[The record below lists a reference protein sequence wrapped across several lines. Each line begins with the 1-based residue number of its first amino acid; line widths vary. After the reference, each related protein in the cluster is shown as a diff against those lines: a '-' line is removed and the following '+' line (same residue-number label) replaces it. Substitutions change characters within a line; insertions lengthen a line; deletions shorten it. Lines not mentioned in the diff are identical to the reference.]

1 MRASDPR
8 RRVAVLGAIMLA
20 TVTATARAQEP
31 RASPDPLLGTI
42 EVRAAPEADT
52 TVRDESAF
60 ATVIPI
66 ANQPAEVETLTDVL
80 DEAVGVQV
88 RRYGGL
94 GDFATVSIRGSTP
107 GQVGVF
113 FDGVALTRARSETVN
128 LADLPLDQLGRVE
141 VYRGVAPLAL
151 ASSALAGAIN
161 LVSRAPDSTP
171 RFSLLAGGGSF
182 GTRKVSTS
190 ASGAHGALAGF
201 VSATYLGSDGDFEFE
216 DDNGT
221 LQNSDDDEKTKR
233 RNNAFDSGEMLGKLR
248 YALADGGAV
257 TGLTELFVNRQGVPG
272 IGAFQA
278 DDASLRDLRSLSY
291 VRVEQP
297 RLVTLGSAAVDLSS
311 TGSFVYERERY
322 RDVAGEIGLGNVA
335 TDNRTYTGALDNLI
349 ATRLGRHALE
359 GRLDVSGQV
368 FAPTDTLADDANG
381 PDQSRVRIGLA
392 AGDTIG
398 FFDDR
403 LLVQPTLRWEHLF
416 DDFTG
421 TSEVGGQIARE
432 SRSKSRDLWNPRLG
446 FRVDPRDDLTLKANV
461 GLAERPPNFTEL
473 FGNRG
478 SILGN
483 PDLDP
488 ERGVNADLGFV
499 ATRDRLGPVS
509 RLRLEGVGF
518 VSVVDDLIVLV
529 QNSQRTSIFRNV
541 ERARTIGAEI
551 AAGADVF
558 ERVRLGVNYTYQD
571 ARDES
576 GIPARDGNQLPGRP
590 RHDLYHRSE
599 YRRDEGR
606 LFYELSWVGENFLD
620 QANFLVVNARA
631 IHTIGIEAD
640 VAAIGRR
647 VGSDA
652 VARVPL
658 VGTFEVRNFTDN
670 QVEDVAGYPLPGR
683 ALFVTVRYAW
693 EGAPRG

>member
-1 MRASDPR
+1 MLT
-8 RRVAVLGAIMLA
+8 AVTG
-20 TVTATARAQEP
+20 ARADD
-31 RASPDPLLGTI
+31 ALLGTI
-42 EVRAAPEADT
+42 EVRAVPEAET
-52 TVRDESAF
+52 SVRDESAF

-66 ANQPAEVETLTDVL
+66 ADQPAEVQTLTDVL

-141 VYRGVAPLAL
+141 VYRGVSPLAL
-151 ASSALAGAIN
+151 SSSALAGAIN
-161 LVSRAPDSTP
+161 LVSRAPDATP
-171 RFSLLAGGGSF
+171 RFTLLAGGGSF
-182 GTRKVSTS
+182 GTRKVSTAGS
-190 ASGAHGALAGF
+190 AAIGRLAGF
-201 VSATYLGSDGDFEFE
+201 VSATYLGSEGDFEFE

-221 LQNSDDDEKTKR
+221 LQNTDDDETTKR

-248 YALADGGAV
+248 YALADGGAL

-272 IGAFQA
+272 IGAFQS

-291 VRVEQP
+291 VRYEQP
-297 RLVTLGSAAVDLSS
+297 RLVTLGPAAVDLSS

-335 TDNRTYTGALDNLI
+335 TDNRTYTGALDNLL

-368 FAPTDTLADDANG
+368 FAPNDTLAADPNG

-392 AGDTIG
+392 AGDTMG
-398 FFDDR
+398 LFDDR
-403 LLVQPTLRWEHLF
+403 LLVQPTLRWEHLL

-421 TSEVGGQIARE
+421 AAATDGQIARA
-432 SRSKSRDLWNPRLG
+432 SGAKSRDLWNPRLG
-446 FRVDPRDDLTLKANV
+446 LRYDVRDDLTLKTNV
-461 GLAERPPNFTEL
+461 GLAERAPNFTEL

-478 SILGN
+478 AILGN
-483 PDLDP
+483 PELDP
-488 ERGVNADLGFV
+488 ERGVNADFGFV
-499 ATRDRLGPVS
+499 ATRKRLGP
-509 RLRLEGVGF
+509 LGNTRLEAVGF

-541 ERARTIGAEI
+541 ERARTVGTEI
-551 AAGADVF
+551 AAGTDVF
-558 ERVRLGVNYTYQD
+558 EHLRLGVNYTYQD

-590 RHDLYHRSE
+590 RHDLYSRSE

-606 LFYELSWVGENFLD
+606 LFYELSFVAENFLD
-620 QANFLVVNARA
+620 QANFLVVNDRA
-631 IHTIGIEAD
+631 IHTLGVEAD
-640 VAAIGRR
+640 VAALGRR
-647 VGSDA
+647 AGNA
-652 VARVPL
+652 ALARVPL
-658 VGTFEVRNFTDN
+658 VATFEVRNFTDN

-683 ALFVTVRYAW
+683 GFFCTVRWAW
-693 EGAPRG
+693 QGEGPRG

>member
-1 MRASDPR
+1 MAMT
-8 RRVAVLGAIMLA
+8 A
-20 TVTATARAQEP
+20 ATAFRA
-31 RASPDPLLGTI
+31 RADEPLLGTV
-42 EVRAAPEADT
+42 EVRAAPEHEAV
-52 TVRDESAF
+52 VRDESAF
-60 ATVIPI
+60 ATVVPV
-66 ANQPAEVETLTDVL
+66 AEQPSEGQTLTDLL
-80 DEAVGVQV
+80 DESVGVQV

-128 LADLPLDQLGRVE
+128 LADLPLDQLQQVE
-141 VYRGVAPLAL
+141 VYRGVSPLAL
-151 ASSALAGAIN
+151 SGSALAGAIN
-161 LVSRAPDSTP
+161 LVSRAPDATP

-182 GTRKVSTS
+182 GTRKVSTAGS
-190 ASGAHGALAGF
+190 AARGRLGGF
-201 VSATYLGSDGDFEFE
+201 VSATYLGSEGDFEFE

-221 LQNSDDDEKTKR
+221 LQNPNDDRRTKR
-233 RNNAFDSGEMLGKLR
+233 RNNAFDSGEALTKLR
-248 YALADGGAV
+248 WSLAGGGAV
-257 TGLTELFVNRQGVPG
+257 TGLTEAFANRQGVPG
-272 IGAFQA
+272 IGAFQS

-297 RLVTLGSAAVDLSS
+297 RVADLPLDVAS
-311 TGSFVYERERY
+311 TGSFVYERERF

-335 TDNRTYTGALDNLI
+335 TDNRTYTGALDNLL
-349 ATRLGRHALE
+349 ASRLGRHALE
-359 GRLDVSGQV
+359 GRFDVSGQV
-368 FAPTDTLADDANG
+368 FAPTDELAAEPNG

-398 FFDDR
+398 FFADR
-403 LLVQPTLRWEHLF
+403 LLVEPTIRWEHLH

-421 TSEVGGQIARE
+421 TVDAGGQIARA
-432 SRSKSRDLWNPRLG
+432 SRGGSHDLVTPRLG
-446 FRVDPRDDLTLKANV
+446 LRFDATDDVALKANV
-461 GLAERPPNFTEL
+461 GRAERAPNFTEL

-499 ATRDRLGPVS
+499 VARERLGPL
-509 RLRLEGVGF
+509 RRFRLEAVGF

-529 QNSQRTSIFRNV
+529 QNSQRTAIYRNV
-541 ERARTIGAEI
+541 DRARTVGTEI
-551 AAGADVF
+551 AAGIDPL
-558 ERVRLGVNYTYQD
+558 EHVRLGLNYTFQD

-590 RHDLYHRSE
+590 RHDLYARAE

-606 LFYELSWVGENFLD
+606 LYYELSFIAENFLD
-620 QANFLVVNARA
+620 QANFLVVNDRA
-631 IHTIGIEAD
+631 IQTLGVEAD
-640 VAAIGRR
+640 VAALGRR
-647 VGSDA
+647 FGSDA

-658 VGTFEVRNFTDN
+658 VATLEVRNFTDN

-683 ALFVTVRYAW
+683 AFFGSVRWSW
-693 EGAPRG
+693 EGRGAAPGETPHG

>member
-1 MRASDPR
+1 
-8 RRVAVLGAIMLA
+8 ML
-20 TVTATARAQEP
+20 TVATAARADD
-31 RASPDPLLGTI
+31 ALLGTI
-42 EVRAAPEADT
+42 EVRAAPEVET

-60 ATVIPI
+60 ATVVPI
-66 ANQPAEVETLTDVL
+66 ADQPAEVQTLTDVL

-141 VYRGVAPLAL
+141 IYRGVSPLAL
-151 ASSALAGAIN
+151 SSSSLAGAIN
-161 LVSRAPDSTP
+161 LVSKAPDATP

-182 GTRKVSTS
+182 GTRKVSTAGS
-190 ASGAHGALAGF
+190 AARGRLAGF
-201 VSATYLGSDGDFEFE
+201 LSATYLGSDGDFEFE

-221 LQNSDDDEKTKR
+221 LQNRDDDETTKR
-233 RNNAFDSGEMLGKLR
+233 RNNAFDSGEVLGKLR
-248 YALADGGAV
+248 YALEDGGAV
-257 TGLTELFVNRQGVPG
+257 TGLSELFVNRQGVPG
-272 IGAFQA
+272 IGAFQS

-291 VRVEQP
+291 VRYEQP
-297 RLVTLGSAAVDLSS
+297 RLVTLGPAAVDLSS

-335 TDNRTYTGALDNLI
+335 TDNRTYSGALDNLV
-349 ATRLGRHALE
+349 ATRLGRHAIE

-368 FAPTDTLADDANG
+368 FAPNDTLADDANG
-381 PDQSRVRIGLA
+381 PDQSRVRVGLA
-392 AGDTIG
+392 AGDTMG

-403 LLVQPTLRWEHLF
+403 VLVQPTLRWEHLT

-421 TSEVGGQIARE
+421 ASGSGGQITRE
-432 SRSKSRDLWNPRLG
+432 SDGTSRSLWNPRLG
-446 FRVDPRDDLTLKANV
+446 LRADVLDGVALKANV
-461 GLAERPPNFTEL
+461 GRAERAPNFTEL

-483 PDLDP
+483 PALDP
-488 ERGVNADLGFV
+488 ERGVNADFGLV
-499 ATRDRLGPVS
+499 ATRVRLGPLAN
-509 RLRLEGVGF
+509 LRLEAVGF

-529 QNSQRTSIFRNV
+529 QNSQRTSIYRNV
-541 ERARTIGAEI
+541 ERARSVGTEI
-551 AAGADVF
+551 AAGTDVF
-558 ERVRLGVNYTYQD
+558 DHLRIGLNYTYQD

-590 RHDLYHRSE
+590 KHDLYHRSE
-599 YRRDEGR
+599 YRREEGR
-606 LFYELSWVGENFLD
+606 LFYELSFVAENFLD
-620 QANFLVVNARA
+620 QANFLVVNDRA
-631 IHTIGIEAD
+631 IQTFGIEGD

-647 VGSDA
+647 IDSA
-652 VARVPL
+652 ALARVPL
-658 VGTFEVRNFTDN
+658 VATFEVRNFTDN
-670 QVEDVAGYPLPGR
+670 RVEDVAGYPLPGR
-683 ALFVTVRYAW
+683 AFFATVRWAW
-693 EGAPRG
+693 QGEGPRG

>member
-1 MRASDPR
+1 MA
-8 RRVAVLGAIMLA
+8 ALGATMLM
-20 TVTATARAQEP
+20 VATAARADD
-31 RASPDPLLGTI
+31 ALLGTI
-42 EVRAAPEADT
+42 EVRAAPEAET

-60 ATVIPI
+60 ATVVPI
-66 ANQPAEVETLTDVL
+66 ADQPAEVQTLTDVL

-141 VYRGVAPLAL
+141 VYRGVSPLAL
-151 ASSALAGAIN
+151 SSSSLAGAIN
-161 LVSRAPDSTP
+161 LVSKAPDATP

-182 GTRKVSTS
+182 GTRKVSTAGS
-190 ASGAHGALAGF
+190 AARGRLAGF
-201 VSATYLGSDGDFEFE
+201 LSATYLGSEGDFEFE

-221 LQNSDDDEKTKR
+221 LQNRDDDETTKR
-233 RNNAFDSGEMLGKLR
+233 RNNAFDSGEVLGKLR
-248 YALADGGAV
+248 YALADGGGAV

-272 IGAFQA
+272 IGAFQS
-278 DDASLRDLRSLSY
+278 DDASLRDLRTLSY
-291 VRVEQP
+291 LRYEQP
-297 RLVTLGSAAVDLSS
+297 RLVTLGPAAVDLSS

-322 RDVAGEIGLGNVA
+322 RDVEGEIGLGNVA
-335 TDNRTYTGALDNLI
+335 TDNRTYTGAFDNLA

-368 FAPTDTLADDANG
+368 FAPKDTLADDANG
-381 PDQSRVRIGLA
+381 PNQSRVRVGIA
-392 AGDTIG
+392 AGDTMG

-403 LLVQPTLRWEHLF
+403 FLVQPTLRWEHLA

-421 TSEVGGQIARE
+421 VSETGGQIARE
-432 SRSKSRDLWNPRLG
+432 SRSKNRSLWNPRLG
-446 FRVDPRDDLTLKANV
+446 LRADMLDDVALKANV
-461 GLAERPPNFTEL
+461 GRAERAPNFTEL

-478 SILGN
+478 AILGN

-488 ERGVNADLGFV
+488 ERGVNADFGVV
-499 ATRDRLGPVS
+499 ATRSRLGP
-509 RLRLEGVGF
+509 LANMRLEAVGF

-529 QNSQRTSIFRNV
+529 QNSQRTSIYRNV
-541 ERARTIGAEI
+541 ERARTVGTEL
-551 AAGADVF
+551 AAGTDLF
-558 ERVRLGVNYTYQD
+558 EHLRIGLNYTYQD

-590 RHDLYHRSE
+590 KHDLYHRSE

-606 LFYELSWVGENFLD
+606 LFYELSFIAENFLD
-620 QANFLVVNARA
+620 QANFLVVNDRA
-631 IHTIGIEAD
+631 IHTLGIEGD

-647 VGSDA
+647 LDSA
-652 VARVPL
+652 TLARVPL
-658 VGTFEVRNFTDN
+658 VATFEVRNFTDN
-670 QVEDVAGYPLPGR
+670 RVEDVAGYPLPGR
-683 ALFVTVRYAW
+683 ALFATVRWAW
-693 EGAPRG
+693 EG

>member
-1 MRASDPR
+1 MRVVPIFVAVA
-8 RRVAVLGAIMLA
+8 VAVLSVCG
-20 TVTATARAQEP
+20 VVRA
-31 RASPDPLLGTI
+31 AADPLLGTI
-42 EVRAAPEADT
+42 EVRAAPDMVPS
-52 TVRDESAF
+52 VRDESAF

-66 ANQPAEVETLTDVL
+66 ADQPAEVQTLTDVL

-141 VYRGVAPLAL
+141 VYRGVSPLAL
-151 ASSALAGAIN
+151 SSSSLAGAIN
-161 LVSRAPDSTP
+161 LVSRAPDATP

-182 GTRKVSTS
+182 GTRKVSTAGS
-190 ASGAHGALAGF
+190 AAHGALAGF
-201 VSATYLGSDGDFEFE
+201 LSATYLGSEGDFEFE

-221 LQNSDDDEKTKR
+221 LQNPNDDRTTKR
-233 RNNAFDSGEMLGKLR
+233 RNNAFDSVEMLGKLR
-248 YALADGGAV
+248 YGLASGGAV

-272 IGAFQA
+272 IGAFQS

-291 VRVEQP
+291 VRFEEP
-297 RLVTLGSAAVDLSS
+297 RLVAIADAPVALSS
-311 TGSFVYERERY
+311 TGSFVFERERY
-322 RDVAGEIGLGNVA
+322 RDVAGEIGLGNVV
-335 TDNRTYTGALDNLI
+335 TDNRTYTGALDNLVS
-349 ATRLGRHALE
+349 TQLGRHALE
-359 GRLDVSGQV
+359 GRFDVSGQV
-368 FAPTDTLADDANG
+368 FSPEDELAAEPNG
-381 PDQSRVRIGLA
+381 PDQRRVRVGVA
-392 AGDTIG
+392 AGDTMG
-398 FFDDR
+398 FFADR
-403 LLVQPTLRWEHLF
+403 LLVQPSVRWEHLQ
-416 DDFTG
+416 DDFSG
-421 TSEVGGQIARE
+421 VVENGGQITRE
-432 SRSKSRDLWNPRLG
+432 SRNQSRNLWNPRLG
-446 FRVDPRDDLTLKANV
+446 FRVDAHDDLAIKGNV
-461 GLAERPPNFTEL
+461 GRTERAPNFTEL

-478 SILGN
+478 AILGN

-488 ERGVNADLGFV
+488 ERGVSADLGIV
-499 ATRDRLGPVS
+499 ATRDRLGPLAAV
-509 RLRLEGVGF
+509 RLEAVGF

-541 ERARTIGAEI
+541 ERARTVGTEI

-558 ERVRLGVNYTYQD
+558 ERVRVGVNYTYQD

-606 LFYELSWVGENFLD
+606 VFYELSFVAENFLD

-631 IHTIGIEAD
+631 IHTLGIEAD

-647 VGSDA
+647 FGRA
-652 VARVPL
+652 ALARVPL
-658 VGTFEVRNFTDN
+658 VATLEVRNFTGN

-683 ALFVTVRYAW
+683 AFFTTVRWAW